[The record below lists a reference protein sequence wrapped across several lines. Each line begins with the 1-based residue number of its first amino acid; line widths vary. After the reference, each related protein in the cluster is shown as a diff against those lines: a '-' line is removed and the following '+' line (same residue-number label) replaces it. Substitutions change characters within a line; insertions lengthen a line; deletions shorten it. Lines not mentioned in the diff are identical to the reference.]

1 MITWPGLHA
10 SVRLVCRSELRVLS
24 KIISGGQ
31 SGVDRAALDAA
42 RDSDV
47 PIGGWCPKGR
57 RAEDGTIAACYPLD
71 ETPSDQYTQ
80 RTEWNIRDSDGT
92 LVLIF
97 GVPAGG
103 TALTIRLAERLSK
116 PCLLLDLKDTPLPEE
131 ALSWIDQHLIRV
143 LNVAGPRGSRDSA
156 VYPLAFNFMRRLL
169 EQNAVENGGKPAD
182 SG

>member
-1 MITWPGLHA
+1 M
-10 SVRLVCRSELRVLS
+10 LS

-31 SGVDRAALDAA
+31 SGVDRAELDAA

-57 RAEDGTIAACYPLD
+57 RAEDGTIATCYPLD

-116 PCLLLDLKDTPLPEE
+116 PCLLLDLKDPPLPEE

-156 VYPLAFNFMRRLL
+156 VYPLAFDFMRRLL

-182 SG
+182 SA